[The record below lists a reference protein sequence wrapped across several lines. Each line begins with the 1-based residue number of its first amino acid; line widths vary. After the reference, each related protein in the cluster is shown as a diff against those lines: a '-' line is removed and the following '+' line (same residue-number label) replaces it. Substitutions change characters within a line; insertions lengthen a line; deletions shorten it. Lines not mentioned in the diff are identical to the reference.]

1 MARLLAAAVALAASA
16 ASSSSVPPLP
26 PAPSVSV
33 TGGLVSGVV
42 SPNGALAWLGIP
54 FAAPPTGALRFA
66 APAAVLPW
74 AGTRDGS
81 RYGSDCVQF
90 SAAKNFS
97 GSEDC
102 LFLNVYAPPQ
112 QAGDP
117 PLPVHVWVHGGGMC
131 TGGGGSDL
139 TDYALATRSVIVSVN
154 YRLGLLGFS
163 PTAAS
168 VAGVGGARS
177 NVAVLDWIAALAWV
191 RFNIGAFGGDV
202 SRVTVSGQSAG
213 GANMMYLLTVP
224 AAYGLYDRLFVQ
236 SPGTPTWNRTKALA
250 VLEAV
255 AEQPVVACPLASL
268 GAARQL
274 ACLRAASPEALV
286 AATGALSP
294 YMLPALGPN
303 IDGELVLESPR
314 AALAAGRFNPGN
326 VTVVVSAC
334 ENEGSNQMLQWMQ
347 QGGSACA
354 GLGCVQNATAADY
367 DAAMDAFW
375 AQAHQ
380 YDAAT
385 VAAIKAHYAPPS
397 EVASRGEGLSAFYL
411 AAASSF
417 SEGTITCNARSVAQ
431 AAALGLRVFRLTLN
445 ESVPELGFTAQ
456 PIGLAAHNTDTR
468 LYFNGGSF
476 DGGARTAAR
485 DAAQR
490 GGGCR
495 RSAARTTPAVPLR
508 CGAARCGGVP
518 LSLRRGAVRRCTA
531 LAAPFLPRLSLPCR
545 SATVR

>member
-1 MARLLAAAVALAASA
+1 
-16 ASSSSVPPLP
+16 
-26 PAPSVSV
+26 
-33 TGGLVSGVV
+33 
-42 SPNGALAWLGIP
+42 
-54 FAAPPTGALRFA
+54 
-66 APAAVLPW
+66 
-74 AGTRDGS
+74 
-81 RYGSDCVQF
+81 
-90 SAAKNFS
+90 
-97 GSEDC
+97 
-102 LFLNVYAPPQ
+102 
-112 QAGDP
+112 
-117 PLPVHVWVHGGGMC
+117 MC

-191 RFNIGAFGGDV
+191 RFNIGAFGGDA

-347 QGGSACA
+347 LGGSACA

-468 LYFNGGSF
+468 LYFNGAVLRLRRAPPLPATWLSEVAAAAAPRPGRRPPYRC
-476 DGGARTAAR
+476 AAAR
-485 DAAQR
+485 RGAAVY
-490 GGGCR
+490 
-495 RSAARTTPAVPLR
+495 RSR

-518 LSLRRGAVRRCTA
+518 LSLHLSYHASPY
-531 LAAPFLPRLSLPCR
+531 LAAPPLCARHGRRYVPLAQPCR
-545 SATVR
+545 LQRS